1 MFSLN
6 GLEALR
12 GMGQNSISGEENGG
26 FTKGVKFPNSYASVS
41 VLLLEQREYF
51 LHLTAKTDNC
61 IWLMHQPALEQFLT
75 PGFFNAQNCHEQEVV
90 TSHAIRTQ

>member
-12 GMGQNSISGEENGG
+12 GMGQNSILGEANGG
-26 FTKGVKFPNSYASVS
+26 FTKGVKFPNSYASVT

-61 IWLMHQPALEQFLT
+61 IWLTHQPAFGT
-75 PGFFNAQNCHEQEVV
+75 VSHSWFF
-90 TSHAIRTQ
+90 